1 MTLPTIDLAII
12 IVYLVAVLAV
22 GVMVRKAASRGIDSY
37 FLGENKTSWWVLAA
51 SGSSSYFD
59 ITGTMWIVSLF
70 MLYGVKGMWEQWIWG
85 FTYAAFFM
93 TFMGKWI
100 RRSGVVTG
108 AEWMRTRFGAGRA
121 GEWARGSYALLA
133 VVTLVAFITYSSVG
147 IGKFGREFLP
157 GWTDNQCALLIVG
170 LVAVYATFGGFVSV
184 VLVDLLHTVV
194 LSAGAIALCVFAFV
208 KASAAPA
215 VQAFASGEM
224 GNLAPPWHLV
234 IPQGASVE
242 TAKAL
247 APYEMFGLLLILW
260 VVKGVVQELGGPP
273 QMFDF
278 QRFLAARDSRDASKI
293 GALWGIIHILRW
305 PFVAAIVVLALS
317 AGLHGLADKERVLPT
332 VLHKL
337 LPDGLRGFTLAALL
351 AAFMSS
357 LDAMVNAG
365 ASYVVRDLYQRY
377 TRPKAGP
384 RELVYAGYVASALL
398 VVVSF
403 AIMLGF
409 RERTI
414 AEMFNWIMLVLGGAV
429 MIPCVLRWYWWRFNG
444 WGFTVGVLV
453 GIVTALAQGLWFGK
467 APIYHCF
474 PVVAGVNL
482 VASIIAALLTQPT
495 DRATLKSFYRTVHP
509 GGFWGPVA
517 RDVAADDPAF
527 RRESFARDI
536 VNTLIAIPWI
546 MATYFFPVF
555 LMFRQWGAMAAWLA
569 VAAVLSVVLYF
580 TWYKHLPAAEAKGM

>member
-1 MTLPTIDLAII
+1 MTLPPIDLAII
-12 IVYLVAVLAV
+12 VVYLVAVV
-22 GVMVRKAASRGIDSY
+22 GVGVVVRKAASRGIDSY
-37 FLGENKTSWWVLAA
+37 FLGEHKTSWWILAA

-100 RRSGVVTG
+100 RRSKVLTG
-108 AEWMRTRFGAGRA
+108 AEWMQTRFGSGRA

-147 IGKFGREFLP
+147 IGKFGKEFLP

-194 LSAGAIALCVFAFV
+194 LSVGAIALCVYAFI

-215 VQAFASGEM
+215 VQAFAAGEM
-224 GNLAPPWHLV
+224 GNLAPPWRLP
-234 IPQGASVE
+234 IPPDAPKE
-242 TAKAL
+242 L
-247 APYEMFGLLLILW
+247 LPYEMFGLLLILW
-260 VVKGVVQELGGPP
+260 VVKGLVQELGGPP

-278 QRFLAARDSRDASKI
+278 QRFLAARNSRDASKI
-293 GALWGIIHILRW
+293 GALWGVLHVLRW
-305 PFVAAIVVLALS
+305 PFIAAIVVLALS
-317 AGLHGLADKERVLPT
+317 AGLQGVADKERVLPT
-332 VLHKL
+332 VLRDL

-365 ASYVVRDLYQRY
+365 ASYLVRDLYQRY

-384 RELVYAGYVASALL
+384 RELVYAGYAASILL
-398 VVVSF
+398 VAVSLVV
-403 AIMLGF
+403 MVGF
-409 RERTI
+409 GERTI
-414 AEMFNWIMLVLGGAV
+414 GQMFTWIMLVLGGAV
-429 MIPCVLRWYWWRFNG
+429 MIPCLLRWYWWRFNG

-453 GIVTALAQGLWFGK
+453 GIVTALAQGLWFAD

-474 PVVAGVNL
+474 PIVAAVNL
-482 VASIIAALLTQPT
+482 LACVAAALLSPPT
-495 DRATLKSFYRTVHP
+495 DRETLKSFYRTVHP

-517 RDVAADDPAF
+517 RDVAAEDPGF
-527 RRESFARDI
+527 CKESFA
-536 VNTLIAIPWI
+536 VELLNTALGIPWI
-546 MATYFFPVF
+546 MALYVFPIF
-555 LMFRQWGAMAAWLA
+555 LMFRRWTAMWGWLA
-569 VAAVLSVVLYF
+569 VAAALSVALYF
-580 TWYKHLPAAEAKGM
+580 SWYKRLPAPEPQEPC

>member
-1 MTLPTIDLAII
+1 MTLPSVDLAII
-12 IVYLVAVLAV
+12 VVYLIAVLGL

-37 FLGENKTSWWVLAA
+37 FLGEHKTSWWVLAA

-70 MLYGVKGMWEQWIWG
+70 MLYGVKAMWEQWIWG

-100 RRSGVVTG
+100 RRSGVLTG
-108 AEWMRTRFGAGRA
+108 AEWMRTRFGSGRA

-147 IGKFGREFLP
+147 IGKFGKEFLP

-194 LSAGAIALCVFAFV
+194 LSAGAIALCIFAFI
-208 KASAAPA
+208 KASGTAP

-224 GNLAPPWHLV
+224 GNLAPPWRLTEPAAAV
-234 IPQGASVE
+234 P
-242 TAKAL
+242 T
-247 APYEMFGLLLILW
+247 YEMFGLLLILW

-278 QRFLAARDSRDASKI
+278 QRFLAARNSRDASKV
-293 GALWGIIHILRW
+293 GALWGVLHILRW

-317 AGLHGLADKERVLPT
+317 MGLGAVADKERVLPT
-332 VLHKL
+332 VLREG
-337 LPDGLRGFTLAALL
+337 LPAGLRGFTLAALL

-365 ASYVVRDLYQRY
+365 ASYLVRDLYQRY
-377 TRPKAGP
+377 ARPKAGP
-384 RELVYAGYVASALL
+384 RELVYAGYVASVLL
-398 VVVSF
+398 VAVSLI
-403 AIMLGF
+403 IMAGF
-409 RERTI
+409 GEKTI

-453 GIVTALAQGLWFGK
+453 GIVTALAQGIWFPK
-467 APIYHCF
+467 APLYHCF
-474 PVVAGVNL
+474 PIVAGINL
-482 VASIIAALLTQPT
+482 LASIIAALLTEPA
-495 DRATLKSFYRTVHP
+495 DRATLKAFYRAVHP
-509 GGFWGPVA
+509 GGLWGPIA
-517 RDVAADDPAF
+517 REVAADDPAF
-527 RRESFARDI
+527 RKESFARDI
-536 VNTLIAIPWI
+536 VNTIIAIPWI
-546 MATYFFPVF
+546 MSLYFFPIF
-555 LMFRQWGAMAAWLA
+555 LMFRQWTAMAAWLA
-569 VAAVLSVVLYF
+569 VAAALSVVLYF
-580 TWYKHLPAAEAKGM
+580 SWYRHLQASEQ